1 MGEGPG
7 EGTAEGTGEAKN
19 EASRLRVGFVGL
31 GIMGRPMALNLIKA
45 GFSLT
50 GWNRSDNDRLREVA
64 AAGGRRAASP
74 REVAEAS
81 DVIITNV
88 TDSADVEAV
97 ILGENGVAAGAQ
109 SGAVVIDMSTISPDV
124 TRTIAATLKRQGVE
138 MIDAPVSG
146 GERGAI
152 DGTLS
157 IMAGGDAAALE
168 RVRPILEAMGKKI
181 VHCGPNGAG
190 QTVKLCNQIAVG
202 LHNLAMSEA
211 LVLAAKAGVS
221 PDRMVE
227 AVAAGAGGSWAMSNL
242 APRVLRRDFAPGFKL
257 GLQQKDLRLALEA
270 GRSSRTPLPGTAL
283 VHQLYTALEAE
294 GLGDEGNQALVKA
307 IERLANV
314 EVRGEE
320 AP

>member
-1 MGEGPG
+1 M
-7 EGTAEGTGEAKN
+7 TEAKS

-45 GFSLT
+45 GFPLT
-50 GWNRSDNDRLREVA
+50 GWNRSDNDRLREVI
-64 AAGGRRAASP
+64 AAGGTRAGSP
-74 REVAEAS
+74 REVAAAS

-97 ILGENGVAAGAQ
+97 ILGENGVAGGAQ
-109 SGAVVIDMSTISPDV
+109 RGAIVIDMSTISPDV
-124 TRTIAATLKRQGVE
+124 TRAIAATLKKQGVE

-157 IMAGGDAAALE
+157 IMAGGDAEVLE
-168 RVRPILEAMGKKI
+168 RVRPVLEAMGKKI

-257 GLQQKDLRLALEA
+257 GLQQKDLKLALEA
-270 GRSSRTPLPGTAL
+270 GRNSRTPLPGTAL

>member
-1 MGEGPG
+1 MSE
-7 EGTAEGTGEAKN
+7 TKK
-19 EASRLRVGFVGL
+19 LRVGFVGL
-31 GIMGRPMALNLIKA
+31 GIMGRPMALNLIRA
-45 GFSLT
+45 GFPLT
-50 GWNRSDNDRLREVA
+50 VWNRSDNDRLHEVID
-64 AAGGRRAASP
+64 AGATRARSP

-97 ILGENGVAAGAQ
+97 ILGENGVAGGAQ
-109 SGAVVIDMSTISPDV
+109 RGAIVIDMSTISPDV
-124 TRTIAATLKRQGVE
+124 TRAIAATLKQQGVA

-157 IMAGGDAAALE
+157 IMAGGDAEVLE
-168 RVRPILEAMGKKI
+168 RARPVLEAMGKKI

-257 GLQQKDLRLALEA
+257 GLQQKDLKLALEA
-270 GRSSRTPLPGTAL
+270 GRSSHTPLPGTAL
-283 VHQLYTALEAE
+283 VHQLYTALEAA
-294 GLGDEGNQALVKA
+294 GLGDEGNHALVKA
-307 IERLANV
+307 IEQLARI